1 MEIIIP
7 FKKGVQCQKV
17 ESAEQIFGDA
27 QEMQDRLNN
36 NLFGQSKKCFALH
49 HAQVSSHPFNF
60 FVINS
65 KMDGLSKNYLPG
77 QMIVICNPK
86 ILEKDKESR
95 IYMREGCMSYPHK
108 HDKTMFRCNRVYV
121 SYDTIIPDPKKENNL
136 ILEHREEWLEDV
148 NAQIFQHEVEHGHGI
163 SIY

>member
-1 MEIIIP
+1 MLELIQ
-7 FKKGVQCQKV
+7 FKKGQKSKVV
-17 ESAEQIFGDA
+17 ESAEQIFKEA
-27 QEMQDRLNN
+27 YEMQEKLNN
-36 NLFGQSKKCFALH
+36 DEFHLRKKCFALH
-49 HAQVSSHPFNF
+49 HAQVSTHPFNF

-65 KMDGLSKNYLPG
+65 NMDGLSKNYLPG

-95 IYMREGCMSYPHK
+95 IYMKEGCMSYPHK
-108 HDKTMFRCNRVYV
+108 QDKTLLRCNRIYV
-121 SYDTIIPDPKKENNL
+121 SYDTLVPNEQRNSL
-136 ILEHREEWLEDV
+136 ILEHKEEWLEDV

>member
-1 MEIIIP
+1 MELIIP

-49 HAQVSSHPFNF
+49 HAQVSSKPFNF

-65 KMDGLSKNYLPG
+65 NMEGLSKGYLKN
-77 QMIVICNPK
+77 QLIVICNPK

-95 IYMREGCMSYPHK
+95 IYMKEGCMSYPHK
-108 HDKTMFRCNRVYV
+108 QDKTLLRCNRIYV
-121 SYDTIIPDPKKENNL
+121 SYDTLVPNEKRNSL
-136 ILEHREEWLEDV
+136 TLEHKEEWLEDV